1 MMDYAYEKGVN
12 FFDTAEIYPV
22 YPKRNTA
29 AKPRKL
35 LEIGY
40 KQKKIEKK

>member
-1 MMDYAYEKGVN
+1 MRKGK

-22 YPKRNTA
+22 YPKRILR

-40 KQKKIEKK
+40 KLKKKIEKNDYCN